1 MDLSSHHKKRMKQ
14 IHNKKQNGTY
24 NEDIDDPFKFFMSS
38 TEMRFVYYKEVD
50 GIEPSNYDML
60 VL

>member
-1 MDLSSHHKKRMKQ
+1 MKQ